1 MMEARIQEAIQYMN
15 GFPDAKITAVAKDFG
30 VSRWSLRRR
39 LEGVGPKKGSKKATP
54 SLRKLKKGLSV
65 PTLNVW
71 TGSTSQC
78 SQVLFRKLPIIF

>member
-39 LEGVGPKKGSKKATP
+39 LEGVGVANTDFQLNRCATAKDH
-54 SLRKLKKGLSV
+54 S
-65 PTLNVW
+65 
-71 TGSTSQC
+71 
-78 SQVLFRKLPIIF
+78 